1 MQVTIDEQSGFCFG
15 VTSAIKAA
23 EARLGNEP
31 DGLYCLGHIVHNSRE
46 VERLSALGLKVIDD
60 EAFCNLHD
68 VKVLIRAHGEPP
80 ETYRIAGENRIELI
94 DATCPMVLKLQE
106 RIKKG
111 YAEVAAQN
119 GQVLI
124 YGKAGHAE
132 VRGLNG
138 QTGNRAIVI
147 SRFEDAV
154 PLRYDK
160 PTRLYSQTTMNEGDY
175 LKLADYIR
183 GRCAEEGGTFDMVN
197 SICKSMSARAEK
209 LKQFAQAHDD
219 LVFVSDKKSSNG
231 QYLYEICK
239 THNPHT
245 FFITDPGELDR
256 DAFMTGG
263 FRSVGV
269 CGATSTPMWLMESV
283 AETIK
288 QLPCT

>member
-60 EAFCNLHD
+60 EAFRNLHD

-111 YAEVAAQN
+111 Y
-119 GQVLI
+119 
-124 YGKAGHAE
+124 AE

-209 LKQFAQAHDD
+209 LKQFAQAHDA

-256 DAFMTGG
+256 DAFMAGG

>member
-15 VTSAIKAA
+15 VVSAIKAA
-23 EARLGNEP
+23 EAQLEKQP
-31 DGLYCLGHIVHNSRE
+31 GLYCLGHIVHNSRE
-46 VERLSALGLKVIDD
+46 VERLSALGLRVIDD
-60 EAFCNLHD
+60 ETFSKLHD

-80 ETYRIAGENRIELI
+80 ETYRIAKQNHIELI

-106 RIKKG
+106 RIQKG
-111 YAEVAAQN
+111 FEEVKAQN
-119 GQVLI
+119 GQLLI

-138 QTGNRAIVI
+138 QTGNQAVVI

-154 PLRYDK
+154 PLSYNI
-160 PTRLYSQTTMNEGDY
+160 PTHLYSQTTMNENDY
-175 LKLADYIR
+175 LQLSAYIQS
-183 GRCAEEGGTFDMVN
+183 RCEQEGGEFYMLN

-209 LKQFAQAHDD
+209 LKAFAQGHDA

-245 FFITDPGELDR
+245 FFITDSQELQCEV
-256 DAFMTGG
+256 FLSKKFQT
-263 FRSVGV
+263 VGV
-269 CGATSTPMWLMESV
+269 CGATSTPMWLMEAV
-283 AETIK
+283 AETLK

>member
-15 VTSAIKAA
+15 VVSAINAA
-23 EARLGNEP
+23 EDRLRKEP
-31 DGLYCLGHIVHNSRE
+31 GLYCLGHIVHNSRE

-60 EAFCNLHD
+60 ETFARLHD

-80 ETYRIAGENRIELI
+80 ETYRIAKQNHIELI

-106 RIKKG
+106 RIQKG
-111 YAEVAAQN
+111 FEEVQAQN
-119 GQVLI
+119 GQLLI

-138 QTGNRAIVI
+138 QTGNQAIVI

-154 PLRYDK
+154 PLSYNR
-160 PTRLYSQTTMNEGDY
+160 PTHLYSQTTMNENDY
-175 LKLADYIR
+175 LQLSDYIR
-183 GRCAEEGGTFDMVN
+183 SRCEKEGGEFYMLN

-209 LKQFAQAHDD
+209 LKAFAQGHDA

-231 QYLYEICK
+231 QYLYQICK

-245 FFITDPGELDR
+245 FFITDPQELQR
-256 DAFMTGG
+256 EVFLTKK
-263 FRSVGV
+263 FQTVGV

-283 AETIK
+283 AETLK

>member
-23 EARLGNEP
+23 EERLGSLP

-60 EAFCNLHD
+60 EAFRNLHD

-80 ETYRIAGENRIELI
+80 ETYRIAEANRIELI

-154 PLRYDK
+154 PLRYDR

-183 GRCAEEGGTFDMVN
+183 RRCEAEGGTFDMVN
-197 SICKSMSARAEK
+197 SICKSMSARAGK
-209 LKQFAQAHDD
+209 LKQFAQAHDA

-256 DAFMTGG
+256 EAFISGG

>member
-15 VTSAIKAA
+15 VVSAIKAA
-23 EARLGNEP
+23 EAQLSRQPG
-31 DGLYCLGHIVHNSRE
+31 GLYCLGHIVHNSQE
-46 VERLSALGLKVIDD
+46 VERLAALGLKVIGD
-60 EAFCNLHD
+60 EVFRNLHK

-80 ETYRIAGENRIELI
+80 ETYRIAEKNHIELI

-106 RIKKG
+106 RIKQG
-111 YAEVAAQN
+111 FDEVSAQN

-154 PLRYDK
+154 PLRYDR
-160 PTRLYSQTTMNEGDY
+160 PTRLYSQTTMNEADY
-175 LKLADYIR
+175 LRLAGYIR
-183 GRCAEEGGTFDMVN
+183 QRCEAEGGAFEMVN
-197 SICKSMSARAEK
+197 SICKSMSARADK
-209 LKQFAQAHDD
+209 LKAFALAHDA

-245 FFITDPGELDR
+245 FFITGPHDLDR
-256 DAFMTGG
+256 EAFRAQG
-263 FRSVGV
+263 FQSVGV
-269 CGATSTPMWLMESV
+269 CGATSTP
-283 AETIK
+283 
-288 QLPCT
+288 